1 MPHFTGCARIHH
13 MAEPFAEPV
22 AEEKQRNWIPMVVGL
37 VLVILI
43 VAGIALVGRNNRPA
57 TTQQD
62 PYAEKLKVG
71 DAKLSAADN
80 FVGGTVTYLDFMLTN
95 NGDKTITSGQ
105 VEATLRNTLNEVVQK
120 EVVPIHVLR
129 PNQLGGYPDLVDLS
143 VAPLGPGKTETIRVT
158 LEHVSGDWN
167 QSAPE
172 LRFLN
177 LKSK

>member
-1 MPHFTGCARIHH
+1 

-37 VLVILI
+37 VLVVLI
-43 VAGIALVGRNNRPA
+43 VAGIALVGRSNRPG

-62 PYAEKLKVG
+62 PYAEKLKVV
-71 DAKLSAADN
+71 DAKVSAADN
-80 FVGGTVTYLDFMLTN
+80 FVGGTVTYLDFVLTN
-95 NGDKTITSGQ
+95 GGDKVITSGQ

-120 EVVPIHVLR
+120 ETLPIHVLR
-129 PNQLGGYPDLVDLS
+129 PNQLGGYPDLIDLS
-143 VAPLGPGKTETIRVT
+143 AAPLGPGQTETIRVT

-177 LKSK
+177 LKFK

>member
-1 MPHFTGCARIHH
+1 

-22 AEEKQRNWIPMVVGL
+22 AEEKPRNWIPTLVGL
-37 VLVILI
+37 VLVVLI
-43 VAGIALVGRNNRPA
+43 VAGIVLVGRDRTPA
-57 TTQQD
+57 TNQPD
-62 PYAEKLKVG
+62 PYAQNLKVG

-80 FVGGTVTYLDFMLTN
+80 FVGGTVTYLDIVVSN
-95 NGDKTITSGQ
+95 DGNKTIASGQ

-129 PNQLGGYPDLVDLS
+129 PNQLGGYPDVLDLS
-143 VAPLGPGKTETIRVT
+143 AAPLGPGKTETIRVT

-167 QSAPE
+167 QVAPE

-177 LKSK
+177 LKFK